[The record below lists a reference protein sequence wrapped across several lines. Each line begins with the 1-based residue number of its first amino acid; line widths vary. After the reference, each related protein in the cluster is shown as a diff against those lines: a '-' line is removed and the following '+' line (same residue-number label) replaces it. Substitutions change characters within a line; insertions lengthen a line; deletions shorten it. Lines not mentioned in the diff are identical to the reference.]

1 MVCRLSPALPWLWRR
16 GLPLDLHS
24 PNHTVQF
31 LSRLSLESLL
41 QRYALVICDL
51 AFLLVVSDREVQSLI
66 ALMSDY
72 PNLVVILQ
80 HYQFL

>member
-1 MVCRLSPALPWLWRR
+1 M
-16 GLPLDLHS
+16 
-24 PNHTVQF
+24 QF

-51 AFLLVVSDREVQSLI
+51 VFLLVVSDREVQSLL